1 MTPNPMKN
9 LLASIIRTVVPNFI
23 GAVATWLARKH
34 DIVIDEATKA
44 YALVYITAF
53 VSGVYYV
60 VVRLIETY
68 VTPRISFLLGDFR
81 RGRTE
86 PIYAD
91 PNTTTVVPPAND
103 SPGA

>member
-1 MTPNPMKN
+1 MTPNPIKN

-23 GAVATWLARKH
+23 GAVVTWLSRKY
-34 DIVIDEATKA
+34 DIVIDESTQAA
-44 YALVYITAF
+44 ALVYVTAL

-60 VVRLIETY
+60 AVRLIETY
-68 VTPRISFLLGDFR
+68 VTPKISFLLGDFR

-91 PNTTTVVPPAND
+91 KTETTVVPPTGGG
-103 SPGA
+103 PGA